1 MTKRILGIGAMT
13 VLATAGMG
21 LGAAHADSSTDISG
35 RIYANA
41 SSISEK
47 IDGVKTSKDGIGFDV
62 KRFYLGVDHKFD
74 SIWHV
79 AVTTDFTYSS
89 ATGLTDVY
97 IKKAYG
103 EANFSPALDVRIGST
118 DLPWV
123 PFVEDIYGY
132 RYVENVLAD
141 RMKFGTSADWGI
153 HVKGKFGILSYA
165 GAVVNGGGYKKL
177 TRSKSV
183 DFEGRISVEP
193 IKGLTAAVGGYTG
206 KLDADVTGVT
216 TFHTATR
223 LDALVAYKT
232 KFFNIGGE
240 YMHAKNWKQV
250 LSAATDSADG
260 FSVFGAVHPGMGFS
274 VFARY
279 DHTKPSKTLQ
289 PTLKNDYFNVGVE
302 YTAAKTVNI
311 ALVYKNEQNKN
322 GGWGTSNLSGGNAA
336 TLKDKYDEIGLFTQ
350 FKF

>member
-1 MTKRILGIGAMT
+1 MTKRILGVAAMT
-13 VLATAGMG
+13 AIATAGIG
-21 LGAAHADSSTDISG
+21 IATANAAATTDING
-35 RIYANA
+35 RIYADA
-41 SSISEK
+41 SSISNN
-47 IDGVKTSKDGIGFDV
+47 IDGVKTSKDGFGFDV
-62 KRFYLGVDHKFD
+62 KRFYLGVDHGFD

-103 EANFSPALDVRIGST
+103 EAKFSKALDVRIGST

-153 HVKGKFGILSYA
+153 HVKGTVGILSYA
-165 GAVVNGGGYKKL
+165 GAIVNGGGYKHL
-177 TRSKSV
+177 QRSKGV
-183 DFEGRISVEP
+183 DFEGRVSIEP
-193 IKGLTAAVGGYTG
+193 IKGLVAAVGGYTG
-206 KLDADVTGVT
+206 KLNKDVTGVT

-232 KFFNIGGE
+232 KFFSVGGE
-240 YMHAKNWKQV
+240 YMHAKNWNQV
-250 LSAATDSADG
+250 TAAPTDSADG
-260 FSVFGAVHPGMGFS
+260 FSIFASVHPGMGFA
-274 VFARY
+274 VFGRY
-279 DHTKPSKTLQ
+279 DHTKPSKKLQ

-302 YTAAKTVNI
+302 YTATKTVNI

-322 GGWGTSNLSGGNAA
+322 GSWGTSNLGSGGV
-336 TLKDKYDEIGLFTQ
+336 LKNKYDEIGLFTQ

>member
-1 MTKRILGIGAMT
+1 MTKRILGFAAMT
-13 VLATAGMG
+13 AIATAGMAVS
-21 LGAAHADSSTDISG
+21 AAHAESSTDISG
-35 RIYANA
+35 RIYANM

-47 IDGVKTSKDGIGFDV
+47 VDGAKTKKDGFGFDV

-74 SIWHV
+74 DIFHV

-103 EANFSPALDVRIGST
+103 EAKISDALDVRIGST

-123 PFVEDIYGY
+123 PFVEDLYGY

-141 RMKFGTSADWGI
+141 RMKFGTSADWGL
-153 HVKGKFGILSYA
+153 HVKGKVGILSYA

-177 TRSKSV
+177 QRSKSV
-183 DFEGRISVEP
+183 DFEGRVSVQP
-193 IKGLTAAVGGYTG
+193 VKGLTVGVGGYTG
-206 KLDADVTGVT
+206 KLNGDVTGT
-216 TFHTATR
+216 PTFHTATR
-223 LDALVAYKT
+223 LDAIIAYKT
-232 KFFNIGGE
+232 SFFNVGAE
-240 YMHAKNWKQV
+240 YMNAKNWKQV
-250 LSAATDSADG
+250 TSALSDKADG
-260 FSVFGAVHPGMGFS
+260 FSFFAAVHPTKAVAIFG
-274 VFARY
+274 RY
-279 DHTKPSKTLQ
+279 DTTKPSKTLQ

-302 YTAAKTVNI
+302 YTATKTVNF

-322 GGWGTSNLSGGNAA
+322 GSWGTSNLGSGGTIKN
-336 TLKDKYDEIGLFTQ
+336 KYDEIGVWTQ